1 MAGEARELGAGRQAW
16 RQFVDETMAAGDHSL
31 TPYVLAQVCLLTDT
45 TVSTPNERPIEGLPG
60 GRPDRATINAA
71 ATALLGYGDQRSDDI
86 GRVWQVLGRMR
97 AFGYY
102 KAVESENRT
111 MEEMLDGMRA
121 ATAAGA
127 ALGPRF
133 EAWVH
138 LRLARLMRE
147 GLHDQDGYDAAEY
160 ALRLLLDMPP
170 DRREE
175 PHPVLLAATGGAS
188 WLMPAGQM
196 SVLLEYRARTWVAI
210 EARML
215 RRYERAA
222 FERDQAI
229 VLARQLRDQP
239 MILSQAYGERADL
252 ARSLGDVATALQL
265 LAEQRAHAERS
276 GSRLVYLRHLM
287 TAAGFAVQFDDWA
300 EALRLRRARITG
312 RFAELLGIETSAED
326 PTEVLALIPA
336 LQAAGLQ
343 SAATAVGNDA
353 YEIARYLI
361 DSGRAE
367 TDPAARRHAVVWLDV
382 SDAAWTDIA
391 VNGAV
396 ATRFRRIELAALGG
410 EGDPRE
416 IGRAMIDLSR
426 RWRRVPGRRRSAIKA
441 TRYGDPTDPAI
452 LNWLRELTDDA
463 PTVDRAHLA
472 LGMARWH
479 LRNGEA
485 AWSAGDPGSAAA
497 SWSEAERQAMAAVG
511 GLTLSQPGTPDVPLD
526 ATAVVDAYQVRGR
539 ALRHLRQLVGNP
551 VAARAE
557 LSARLESLPAIARRF
572 TASGSPSQRAVLD
585 RLYRR
590 WLVETLELAV
600 ELQDPEA
607 ADVTA
612 EVLRRDLVGT
622 VLYGMTHDPNTPEQ
636 IARLAE
642 QVIAA
647 TGAKAAD
654 TEEPSDPPPLT
665 GTRGDDDVQL
675 RGATIAEQ
683 LAGALDVVG
692 DILGPVARDLFD
704 PQSVTRHTARTAAS
718 ALYGDGPGAVL
729 SLVLL
734 AGEQVRV
741 LRRLRWRMATG
752 EPCRDELDIVE
763 APAWLPELSPG
774 EDQDAFFARLA
785 LLTDTL
791 LPAPLIDALSATAQD
806 QPFPL
811 AIVPTG
817 LMSIPF
823 AALRAG
829 GLLVLERAVVAVA
842 QSLQAIESLATART
856 DSTGG
861 LELAVYDTTGLRH
874 AGQELAALRRHRPS
888 VRNAATLAEIKQL
901 LGDPAVGRAPGL
913 LALAIHGMPGRD
925 GWTQAKRLP
934 SGESVTPGHVLCWY
948 VPTLVVGASC
958 NTDIRIDSGGEL
970 GGFPL
975 AFQLRGAVNIV
986 GSLHYIE
993 DAATAEIMSLFY
1005 EGTAAGSGTALALRA
1020 AQLQW
1025 IAEDRAGRLSAYQ
1038 RWAYLVT
1045 YGLPTVES
1053 NQDVLATRNPR

>member
-1 MAGEARELGAGRQAW
+1 MAGDQRVLGAGRPAW
-16 RQFVDETMAAGDHSL
+16 QRFVDETIAAEDPGS
-31 TPYVLAQVCLLTDT
+31 TPYVLAQVCLLVDP
-45 TVSTPNERPIEGLPG
+45 TVSTPNERTVEGLPG

-71 ATALLGYGDQRSDDI
+71 GTALLRYGDERSDDV
-86 GRVWQVLGRMR
+86 GRVWQLLARMR

-102 KAVESENRT
+102 KPVESGNRT
-111 MEEMLDGMRA
+111 MEELLDGMRA
-121 ATAAGA
+121 AVEAGA

-138 LRLARLMRE
+138 VRLATVLRE
-147 GLHDQDGYDAAEY
+147 DLNDQDGYDAAER
-160 ALRLLLDMPP
+160 ALQLLLDAPP
-170 DRREE
+170 EHSEE
-175 PHPVLLAATGGAS
+175 PHPALLAATGGAS

-196 SVLLEYRARTWVAI
+196 SIILEYQARTWIANV
-210 EARML
+210 ARML
-215 RRYERAA
+215 RRYERAVS
-222 FERDQAI
+222 ERDQAI
-229 VLARQLRDQP
+229 AVARQLRDRP
-239 MILSQAYGERADL
+239 MILCQAYGERAVL
-252 ARSLGDVATALQL
+252 ARSLGDVATALRL
-265 LAEQRAHAERS
+265 LAEQRSDAERS

-287 TAAGFAVQFDDWA
+287 TAAATAVLFDDWA
-300 EALRLRRARITG
+300 EALRLRRVRIAG
-312 RFAELLGIETSAED
+312 RFSEVLGIETSAED
-326 PTEVLALIPA
+326 PAEVLALIPA
-336 LQAAGLQ
+336 LHAAGLQ
-343 SAATAVGNDA
+343 TAATAVGNDA

-367 TDPAARRHAVVWLDV
+367 TDPAARHEAGVWLDV
-382 SDAAWTDIA
+382 ADAAWIEIA
-391 VNGAV
+391 VNGRIAV
-396 ATRFRRIELAALGG
+396 GFRRVELVALSG

-416 IGRAMIDLSR
+416 VGRAMIDLSR
-426 RWRRVPGRRRSAIKA
+426 QWRRAAGRRRSAIKA
-441 TRYGDPTDPAI
+441 TRHGDPTDPAI
-452 LNWLRELTDDA
+452 LDRLRELTDGA
-463 PTVDRAHLA
+463 PAVDRAHLA

-485 AWSAGDPGSAAA
+485 AWAAGDPGSAAA
-497 SWSEAERQAMAAVG
+497 NWSEAERQAAAAVA
-511 GLTLSQPGTPDVPLD
+511 GLTLRQPGTPDVPLD

-539 ALRHLRQLVGNP
+539 ALRHLRQLAGDP
-551 VAARAE
+551 AAARAE

-572 TASGSPSQRAVLD
+572 TASGSPGQRAVLD
-585 RLYRR
+585 RLYRQ

-612 EVLRRDLVGT
+612 EVMRRDLVGT
-622 VLYGMTHDPNTPEQ
+622 VLYGMAHDPNTPEQ

-642 QVIAA
+642 QMIAA

-654 TEEPSDPPPLT
+654 TEESSDPPPAP

-675 RGATIAEQ
+675 RGAAIAEQ
-683 LAGALDVVG
+683 LSGALDVAG

-718 ALYGDGPGAVL
+718 AHYGDRPGAVL

-741 LRRLRWRMATG
+741 LRHLRWRTAAG
-752 EPCRDELDIVE
+752 QPWRDELDIVE
-763 APAWLPELSPG
+763 APAWLTELSPG

-785 LLTDTL
+785 LLTEIL
-791 LPAPLIDALSATAQD
+791 LPAPLTDALSATAQE

-817 LMSIPF
+817 LLSIPF

-829 GLLVLERAVVAVA
+829 GQLVLERAIVAVA

-856 DSTGG
+856 DSTGR
-861 LELAVYDTTGLRH
+861 LELAVYDTTSLRH
-874 AGQELAALRRHRPS
+874 ADQELAALRRHWPS
-888 VRNAATLAEIKQL
+888 VRNAETLAEIKQL
-901 LGDPAVGRAPGL
+901 LGNPAVGRAAGL

-925 GWTQAKRLP
+925 GWTQTKRLP
-934 SGESVTPGHVLCWY
+934 SGESVTPGHVLSWY

-975 AFQLRGAVNIV
+975 AFQLRGP
-986 GSLHYIE
+986 S
-993 DAATAEIMSLFY
+993 TS
-1005 EGTAAGSGTALALRA
+1005 SGRSTTSRTPPQPRSWRCSTQAQPPARA
-1020 AQLQW
+1020 
-1025 IAEDRAGRLSAYQ
+1025 
-1038 RWAYLVT
+1038 
-1045 YGLPTVES
+1045 
-1053 NQDVLATRNPR
+1053 PRRR